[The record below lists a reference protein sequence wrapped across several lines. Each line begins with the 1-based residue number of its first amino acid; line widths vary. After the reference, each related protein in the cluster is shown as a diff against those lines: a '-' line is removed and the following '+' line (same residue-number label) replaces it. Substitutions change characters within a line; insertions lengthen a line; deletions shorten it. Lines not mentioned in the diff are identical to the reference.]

1 MESQQPIESP
11 TVVGTRNAPAE
22 RASFRVLLDR
32 VFQGCP
38 GAAEKLQLEY
48 GAHIIRAVRRR
59 LPHHLRPKF
68 DSLDFVQDVWVSFY
82 RAPGHD
88 FQGPEH
94 LIAFLTRVAQNKVS
108 EATAGLHT
116 VKRDARR
123 EEPLAPEIDGQNDQN
138 LFARGATP
146 SQAAIGHELW
156 DQLLEGQPPAYRQV
170 LVMLR
175 DGQSQ
180 MEVAAALNL
189 HRKTVQRIL
198 SRALERTGH
207 DLH

>member
-1 MESQQPIESP
+1 MESQQPVESP
-11 TVVGTRNAPAE
+11 TVVGTRNAPEE

-32 VFQGCP
+32 VFEGCP

-48 GAHIIRAVRRR
+48 GEHIIRAVRRR
-59 LPHHLRPKF
+59 LPRQLRPKF
-68 DSLDFVQDVWVSFY
+68 DSADFVQDVWASFY
-82 RAPGHD
+82 RGPARN
-88 FQGPEH
+88 FQSPEH
-94 LIAFLTRVAQNKVS
+94 LIAFLSRMAQNKVS
-108 EATAGLHT
+108 DATEELHA

-123 EEPLAPEIDGQNDQN
+123 EEPLAPEIDGQNDQRI
-138 LFARGATP
+138 FAREATP
-146 SQAAIGHELW
+146 SQSAIGHELW
-156 DQLLEGQPPAYRQV
+156 DQMLEGQPPAYRQV

-175 DGQSQ
+175 DGQTQ
-180 MEVAAALNL
+180 MEIAAALNL